1 METARKSAG
10 VLSDLVLPSISDNMD
25 NIGEA
30 DLDYPVKFDRVPEAA
45 FEKLK
50 MNRQDITSALRT
62 KSKERI
68 DSSDE
73 FQKEISK
80 INKYIE
86 LKNEKSVSL
95 NEAKFI
101 ARRKELNAE
110 KEDEKTIEKQMLPS
124 KEIERNFYLDE
135 VLRITADYVKMLN
148 QKQLSLR

>member
-1 METARKSAG
+1 
-10 VLSDLVLPSISDNMD
+10 MD

-30 DLDYPVKFDRVPEAA
+30 DLDYPVKFDRVPEAS

-50 MNRQDITSALRT
+50 MNRQDITAALRT

-110 KEDEKTIEKQMLPS
+110 KEDEKTIEKQMLPNND
-124 KEIERNFYLDE
+124 IERDFYLDE
-135 VLRITADYVKMLN
+135 VLKITADYVEILN

>member
-1 METARKSAG
+1 
-10 VLSDLVLPSISDNMD
+10 
-25 NIGEA
+25 
-30 DLDYPVKFDRVPEAA
+30 
-45 FEKLK
+45 

-62 KSKERI
+62 KSRERI

-73 FQKEISK
+73 FQKEIIK

-86 LKNEKSVSL
+86 LKNEKTVSL

-124 KEIERNFYLDE
+124 NDIERNFYLDE
-135 VLRITADYVKMLN
+135 VLRITADYVEMLN

>member
-1 METARKSAG
+1 M
-10 VLSDLVLPSISDNMD
+10 LSDLVLPSISDNMD

-30 DLDYPVKFDRVPEAA
+30 DLDYPVKFDRVPEAS

-50 MNRQDITSALRT
+50 MNRQDITAALRT

-110 KEDEKTIEKQMLPS
+110 KEDEKTIEKQMLPNND
-124 KEIERNFYLDE
+124 IERDFYLDE
-135 VLRITADYVKMLN
+135 VLKITADYVEILD